1 MREKMNSTFV
11 LRIVSLFP
19 SLTSFLAA
27 LEVVALHFTPI
38 TQSVQWV
45 GGSVVVSNQHSL
57 EVFYM
62 KLHKKTLVTWTPPFK
77 QDIFFENL

>member
-11 LRIVSLFP
+11 LHIVSLFP

-27 LEVVALHFTPI
+27 LVVVALHFPPI

-57 EVFYM
+57 EAFSYEASQADLGHM
-62 KLHKKTLVTWTPPFK
+62 DSSIQARYLL
-77 QDIFFENL
+77 